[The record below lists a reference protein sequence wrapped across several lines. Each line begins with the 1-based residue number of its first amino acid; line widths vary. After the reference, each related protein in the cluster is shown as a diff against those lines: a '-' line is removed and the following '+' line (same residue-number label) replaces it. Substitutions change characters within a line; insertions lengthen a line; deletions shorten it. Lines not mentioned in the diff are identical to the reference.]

1 MSVTAKSEA
10 NPGRDAAWSRRRAL
24 QSAGAAVVTAV
35 GIVEHAPD
43 TAAQSPT
50 GSPAVAATPA
60 IPADF
65 KVVLHAAEVENWPYV
80 LSNLKN
86 LTHDWPQAQLRVVV
100 DGSAVTSL
108 QGVNNLT
115 TELTQLTGAGVQLQ
129 VCPNALHEHGID
141 PGTIPT
147 YAQTNL
153 GGVVALVLAHHEGFA
168 YVKP

>member
-1 MSVTAKSEA
+1 MSAEESPVQ
-10 NPGRDAAWSRRRAL
+10 DASWSRRKAL
-24 QSAGAAVVTAV
+24 QSAGAALVTAV
-35 GIVEHAPD
+35 GIAEHAQD
-43 TAAQSPT
+43 AAAQSAA

-65 KVVLHAAEVENWPYV
+65 KVVLHAAEVGNWPYV

-86 LTHDWPQAQLRVVV
+86 LTKEWPQAQLRVV

-108 QGVNNLT
+108 QGANNLT
-115 TELTQLTGAGVQLQ
+115 RELGQLAEAGVQVQ
-129 VCPNALHEHGID
+129 VCPNALREHGID
-141 PGTIPT
+141 PATIPG

-153 GGVVALVLAHHEGFA
+153 GGVVALVLAQHEGFA

>member
-1 MSVTAKSEA
+1 MSVAANGDA
-10 NPGRDAAWSRRRAL
+10 NPGRNTAWSRRRAL
-24 QSAGAAVVTAV
+24 QSAGAALVTAF
-35 GIVEHAPD
+35 GIVEHAQD
-43 TAAQSPT
+43 AAAQSPT
-50 GSPAVAATPA
+50 GSPAAATPA

-65 KVVLHAAEVENWPYV
+65 KVVLHAAQVENWPYV

-86 LTHDWPQAQLRVVV
+86 LTQEWPQAQLRVVV

-108 QGVNNLT
+108 QGANNLT
-115 TELTQLTGAGVQLQ
+115 TELAQLAEAGVQLQ

-147 YAQTNL
+147 FAQTNL
-153 GGVVALVLAHHEGFA
+153 GGVVALVLAQHEGFA

>member
-1 MSVTAKSEA
+1 MSVAANAGA

-24 QSAGAAVVTAV
+24 QSAGAALVTAV
-35 GIVEHAPD
+35 GIAEHAQD
-43 TAAQSPT
+43 AAAQSPT
-50 GSPAVAATPA
+50 GSPATAIPA

-80 LSNLKN
+80 LSNVKN
-86 LTHDWPQAQLRVVV
+86 LTHEWPQAQLRVVV

-108 QGVNNLT
+108 QGANNLT
-115 TELTQLTGAGVQLQ
+115 TELAQLAKAGVQLQ

-147 YAQTNL
+147 FAQTNL
-153 GGVVALVLAHHEGFA
+153 GGVVALVLAQHEGFA